1 MDNNAIANL
10 DRLIVISKAGNGT
23 FKAEYDDRLVYAEID
38 KIMNMLGDISI
49 FSDTVNNMLSEN
61 ILKRIIANNFLSKHN
76 TDVLEDDE
84 VITIEHYV
92 KESGVKLFFT
102 IGKITQKEWG
112 QGYVYSL
119 RDSESYSMQ

>member
-10 DRLIVISKAGNGT
+10 DRLIIISKAGNGT
-23 FKAEYDDRLVYAEID
+23 FKAEYDDKLVYAEID
-38 KIMNMLGDISI
+38 KIMNTLGDISI
-49 FSDTVNNMLSEN
+49 FSDTVNNMLAEN

>member
-23 FKAEYDDRLVYAEID
+23 FKAEYDDKLVYAEID
-38 KIMNMLGDISI
+38 KIMNILGDISI
-49 FSDTVNNMLSEN
+49 FSDTVNNMLAEN
-61 ILKRIIANNFLSKHN
+61 ILKRIIASNFLSKHN

>member
-38 KIMNMLGDISI
+38 KIMNTLGDISI
-49 FSDTVNNMLSEN
+49 FSDTVNNMLAEN
-61 ILKRIIANNFLSKHN
+61 ILKRIIASNFLSKHN

>member
-49 FSDTVNNMLSEN
+49 FSDTVNNMLAEN
-61 ILKRIIANNFLSKHN
+61 ILKRIIASNFLSKHN

-112 QGYVYSL
+112 QGYIYSL

>member
-10 DRLIVISKAGNGT
+10 DRLIIISKAGNGT

-49 FSDTVNNMLSEN
+49 FSDTVNNMLAEN
-61 ILKRIIANNFLSKHN
+61 ILKRIIATNFLSKHN

>member
-1 MDNNAIANL
+1 MDNNAITNL

-38 KIMNMLGDISI
+38 KIMNTLGDISI
-49 FSDTVNNMLSEN
+49 FSDTVNNMLAEN
-61 ILKRIIANNFLSKHN
+61 ILKRIIASNFLSKHN

>member
-10 DRLIVISKAGNGT
+10 DRLIIISKAGNGT

-49 FSDTVNNMLSEN
+49 FSDTVNNMLAEN

>member
-10 DRLIVISKAGNGT
+10 DRLIIISKAGNGT
-23 FKAEYDDRLVYAEID
+23 FKAEYDDKLVYAEID
-38 KIMNMLGDISI
+38 KVMNMLGDISV
-49 FSDTVNNMLSEN
+49 FSDTVNNMLAEN
-61 ILKRIIANNFLSKHN
+61 ILKRIIASNFLSKHN
-76 TDVLEDDE
+76 TDILEDDE

>member
-23 FKAEYDDRLVYAEID
+23 FKAEYDDGLVYTEID
-38 KIMNMLGDISI
+38 KIMNILGDISI
-49 FSDTVNNMLSEN
+49 FSDTVNNMLAEN
-61 ILKRIIANNFLSKHN
+61 VLKRIIANNFLSKHN

>member
-1 MDNNAIANL
+1 MDNNAVANL

-23 FKAEYDDRLVYAEID
+23 FKAEYDDKLVYAEID
-38 KIMNMLGDISI
+38 KIMNILGDISI
-49 FSDTVNNMLSEN
+49 FSDTVNNMLAEN
-61 ILKRIIANNFLSKHN
+61 ILKRIIASNFLSKHN

>member
-38 KIMNMLGDISI
+38 KIMNTLGDISI
-49 FSDTVNNMLSEN
+49 FSDTVNNMLAEN

>member
-10 DRLIVISKAGNGT
+10 DRLIIISKAGNGT

-49 FSDTVNNMLSEN
+49 FSDTVNNMLAEN
-61 ILKRIIANNFLSKHN
+61 ILKRIIANSFLSKHN

>member
-49 FSDTVNNMLSEN
+49 FSDTVNNMLAEN
-61 ILKRIIANNFLSKHN
+61 ILKRIIASNFLNKHN
-76 TDVLEDDE
+76 TDILEDDE

>member
-49 FSDTVNNMLSEN
+49 FSDTVNNMLAEN
-61 ILKRIIANNFLSKHN
+61 ILKRIIANNFLNKHN

-92 KESGVKLFFT
+92 KESGIKLFFT

>member
-10 DRLIVISKAGNGT
+10 DRLIIISKAGNGT

-38 KIMNMLGDISI
+38 KVMNILGDISV
-49 FSDTVNNMLSEN
+49 FSDTVNNMLAEN
-61 ILKRIIANNFLSKHN
+61 ILKRIIASNFLSKHN
-76 TDVLEDDE
+76 TDILEDDE

>member
-10 DRLIVISKAGNGT
+10 DRLIIISKAGNGT

-49 FSDTVNNMLSEN
+49 FSDTVNNMLAEN
-61 ILKRIIANNFLSKHN
+61 ILKRIIASNFLNKHN
-76 TDVLEDDE
+76 TDILEDDE

-92 KESGVKLFFT
+92 KESGVKLFIT

>member
-49 FSDTVNNMLSEN
+49 FSDTVNNMLAEN
-61 ILKRIIANNFLSKHN
+61 ILKRIIANSFLSKHN